1 MINRHTKRV
10 SLHLFI
16 LWEWHPFWE
25 IFSTYFLHVFAVER
39 CKCID
44 ICSLI
49 QNFFLKKKK
58 VSLKPICLHQITS
71 HLSSPFYINSI
82 QIQLN
87 IEFPIWIYSTASVII
102 PRKLSQELNL
112 QWGKSLL
119 QNMYI
124 TQTII
129 KIISKRK
136 QWITFLSLNL
146 SDDSTHSKQIY
157 PKNFLQPF
165 TKPLTLPFMH
175 ES

>member
-1 MINRHTKRV
+1 MTPILGDF
-10 SLHLFI
+10 LH
-16 LWEWHPFWE
+16 
-25 IFSTYFLHVFAVER
+25 IFSSRLRGREMQVHWHLQPDTE
-39 CKCID
+39 
-44 ICSLI
+44 
-49 QNFFLKKKK
+49 FFFFKKK